1 MKGDRKMNR
10 SIRIILSF
18 VLPFFCLLISVSY
31 ATWTEVPNSATASTT
46 SVDTSDTIAG
56 YTLNSIRNYFT
67 STDIEGRNTMLN
79 AVSDA
84 GYYVL
89 WFSTRLDN
97 SVYYTFIYEKDSNI
111 DIGANVS
118 SSDRFHIY
126 PYINEGDVFY
136 FRLSGTTT
144 NPQKRTCTKS
154 GRFTHFTS
162 NGYTLDAF
170 NKNISADPNYFG
182 NIPYIKTLLTNS
194 GYYWDGNY
202 YKSPTDEPDTP
213 TLPTNAEIAQA
224 VQAFYDSDYYKNN
237 KDFSDFMLLYN
248 TTNGNCSFVGHTL
261 GNILGQVIIPPNYRY
276 QGRLYN
282 EQWWKFY
289 IDENQGALPYSSTYH
304 LYSSNI
310 SEPNIISDE
319 GIGKISE
326 LVNLDFSTKS
336 TIVYSTTDY
345 PVRTYVLDETTG
357 DYTYTD
363 GTIEGDQYTYDEN
376 LDPTISGYNPLDN
389 FVTVDPA
396 QTIVGNADFD
406 GLSNSFEN
414 HKDLFSFTEN
424 MQWLIVAN
432 NKLSNY
438 FLGFIIMCALFITLG
453 RVLKG

>member
-1 MKGDRKMNR
+1 MNR
-10 SIRIILSF
+10 LNKIILSF
-18 VLPFFCLLISVSY
+18 ALPFFCLLISVSY
-31 ATWTEVPNSATASTT
+31 AGIEPDATYTANFDFTSVNVSKVGTYSISTLYTNLNNYYLGNEDGLTTIMDDLIANKIIDKWYVWYNTSNKPRLIMLPYEFDGEIFYCETETHPFYVCFPNPTSSIYYWELTASNNCTQIKLRNSNYNCKYIQSAT
-46 SVDTSDTIAG
+46 
-56 YTLNSIRNYFT
+56 LF
-67 STDIEGRNTMLN
+67 
-79 AVSDA
+79 
-84 GYYVL
+84 
-89 WFSTRLDN
+89 
-97 SVYYTFIYEKDSNI
+97 
-111 DIGANVS
+111 
-118 SSDRFHIY
+118 
-126 PYINEGDVFY
+126 
-136 FRLSGTTT
+136 
-144 NPQKRTCTKS
+144 NPQFSVKS
-154 GRFTHFTS
+154 LDKVTDPTT
-162 NGYTLDAF
+162 GYQ
-170 NKNISADPNYFG
+170 
-182 NIPYIKTLLTNS
+182 
-194 GYYWDGNY
+194 WDGTSYY
-202 YKSPTDEPDTP
+202 YKAETEEPDSP
-213 TLPTNAEIAQA
+213 SLPSNAEIAQA

-304 LYSSNI
+304 LYNSNI

-326 LVNLDFSTKS
+326 LVNLNFSTKS

-363 GTIEGDQYTYDEN
+363 GTIVGDQYTYDEN

-424 MQWLIVAN
+424 MQWLIAAN